1 MREVIDELRQGRSI
15 GYAGFGFSAFP
26 GSGGAPPGL
35 YVENAI
41 EGSPADEAGLGQG
54 QKVITAIDGAPV
66 RSFRSYCE
74 AVAGIESGDP
84 VEIDYFSPAGPETT
98 TIEFQ

>member
-1 MREVIDELRQGRSI
+1 MEELRAGRSI

-26 GSGGAPPGL
+26 GSGGVPPGL
-35 YVENAI
+35 FVENAI

-54 QKVITAIDGAPV
+54 QKVITAIDGTPV

-74 AVAGIESGDP
+74 AVDGIESGESVD
-84 VEIDYFSPAGPETT
+84 VEYISPTGPRITT
-98 TIEFQ
+98 LEFM